1 MGSQGVIEE
10 NDLSESGG
18 GGGDTRPRMHSAYA
32 YVCDRARTYA
42 CNTAGINQFETRIAG
57 FMRVYAPRSSVQRR
71 IRDRTRNTRNTA
83 EKIA

>member
-10 NDLSESGG
+10 NDLSESR
-18 GGGDTRPRMHSAYA
+18 GGDTRPRTHSAYA
-32 YVCDRARTYA
+32 RERARTYA
-42 CNTAGINQFETRIAG
+42 YATAYTAGINQFETRIAG
-57 FMRVYAPRSSVQRR
+57 FTRVYAPRSSVQRR